1 MYKYYLICLLSSLIN
16 GLSGVTKNHN
26 TAAIT
31 AGIINNWNVIVQP
44 SDDTNAPAKNG
55 LINAPIFP
63 HKFIQPD
70 TVPAK
75 LRPMSFA
82 AAQLIPI
89 EIPIPPK
96 PSDNQKMVTYKFCV

>member
-44 SDDTNAPAKNG
+44 SDDTNAPAKT
-55 LINAPIFP
+55 
-63 HKFIQPD
+63 D
-70 TVPAK
+70 
-75 LRPMSFA
+75 
-82 AAQLIPI
+82 
-89 EIPIPPK
+89 
-96 PSDNQKMVTYKFCV
+96 